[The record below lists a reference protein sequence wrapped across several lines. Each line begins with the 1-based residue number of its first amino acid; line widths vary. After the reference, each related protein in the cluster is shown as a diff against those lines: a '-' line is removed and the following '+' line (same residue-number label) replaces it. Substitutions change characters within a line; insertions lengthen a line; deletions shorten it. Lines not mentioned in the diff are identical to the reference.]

1 MKGMI
6 LMKKGA
12 IAKHNL
18 DIIKSVDKEFGIV
31 GDILVYSI
39 LINNISGIS
48 IGNTKYGGVVITD
61 ILSPEVEFIPE
72 TVTVNGVP
80 KEGMS
85 IIEGVDLGEI
95 DVGKQKEVKFQV
107 KIISDNSKIIYNH
120 ASVTYGAIDYDGN
133 LITGMK
139 NSNIVHVEIEKA
151 DIVVKKSISNDRVSL
166 NDEIECIVSIKNVGT
181 LEAINVIFKDE
192 LPEQVAVI
200 PKSFYINDEVV
211 NSVNICRGVYIGDIS
226 VGEVKTIR
234 YKLKVE
240 GCQHNGFIIT
250 RAKGE
255 FGYVFPNGMMGKKV
269 SEITDESSA
278 YLNIN
283 LCNFNQINIDG
294 YLSISHAKPNIDE
307 INKISA
313 KIEIVNSHVIRTYRD
328 TSNEGKT
335 LSGYKLIV
343 NGKINKCI
351 EYTACDEES
360 SVHSEFYSE
369 PFSSY
374 IILEENYKIGTRI
387 EVEGIVEQ
395 ISFKKIN
402 RRCLF
407 NYISLLLTAK
417 IYKD

>member
-1 MKGMI
+1 MI

-18 DIIKSVDKEFGIV
+18 DIIKSVDKEFAIV

-39 LINNISGIS
+39 LINNIGGII
-48 IGNTKYGGVVITD
+48 IGNTKHGGVIITD
-61 ILSPEVEFIPE
+61 ILSPEVEFMAG

-80 KEGMS
+80 KEELS
-85 IIEGVDLGEI
+85 IIEGIDLGEI

-107 KIISDNSKIIYNH
+107 KIISDSSKVIYNQ
-120 ASVTYGAIDYDGN
+120 ASVTYGAIDYDGT

-139 NSNIVHVEIEKA
+139 NSNMVYVEIEKA
-151 DIVVKKSISNDRVSL
+151 DIVVKKYINKDRVSL
-166 NDEIECIVSIKNVGT
+166 NDEVECIVSIKNIGT
-181 LEAINVIFKDE
+181 IEAINVIFKDE
-192 LPEQVAVI
+192 LPEQVSVI
-200 PKSFYINDEVV
+200 PKSFYINNEVM
-211 NSVNICRGVYIGDIS
+211 NSVSVCRGVYIGDIA

-255 FGYVFPNGMMGKKV
+255 FGYVLPNGMMGKKV
-269 SEITDESSA
+269 SELTDESSA

-294 YLSISHAKPNIDE
+294 YLGLSHVKPNIDE
-307 INKISA
+307 VNKISA
-313 KIEIVNSHVIRTYRD
+313 KIEIVNSHVIRTYKD
-328 TSNEGKT
+328 ISNEGKT

-351 EYTACDEES
+351 EYTACDESS
-360 SVHSEFYSE
+360 SVHSEWYSE

-387 EVEGIVEQ
+387 EVEGIVEN
-395 ISFKKIN
+395 ISYKKVN
-402 RRCLF
+402 NRCLF
-407 NYISLLLTAK
+407 YYLSLLLTAK
-417 IYKD
+417 VYKD